1 MGYMG
6 YIVHTHIYGYDIVQ
20 IGQIT
25 LPMSDLSWY
34 VPYTTYTLYV
44 RFQKRTFQTKAHKT
58 NRCPICTHLSHFV
71 RLIPN
76 VRFMVIYHDKSYFVS
91 RLSDLYLLSV
101 LSNFL

>member
-44 RFQKRTFQTKAHKT
+44 RFQKRTFQTKVNVPDKSHKT
-58 NRCPICTHLSHFV
+58 DVRFV
-71 RLIPN
+71 RFAP
-76 VRFMVIYHDKSYFVS
+76 IYYYKK
-91 RLSDLYLLSV
+91 
-101 LSNFL
+101 

>member
-44 RFQKRTFQTKAHKT
+44 RFQKRTFQTKVNVPDKSHKT
-58 NRCPICTHLSHFV
+58 DVRFV
-71 RLIPN
+71 RFELFCPGLPGSKWTFQIK
-76 VRFMVIYHDKSYFVS
+76 RTKA
-91 RLSDLYLLSV
+91 
-101 LSNFL
+101 